1 MGYLKYLL
9 FRIANAILVLI
20 IVTFVISAL
29 FVKVAEE
36 SDRAR
41 MTDEMMQWE
50 RITGQN
56 ILKTSGQE
64 AYEKA
69 KAEYEKNLREKYELN
84 LPYWQKVYNKALR
97 TLRLDFGTTKNPLF
111 GTNDVAEI
119 IKVALPRSILLF
131 TTATIIVIILGI
143 FLGVRAANNPGSVF
157 DRGLSIFALLTYS
170 LPMWW
175 TGMMFLLLFAYKLGW
190 FPLSSMFDPSL
201 KGWAY
206 VKDVLWKLVLPI
218 MTYVFVSFGG
228 WAWTTRNIMIG
239 TLQEDFIM
247 AARAKG
253 VPERKVIYG
262 HALRAAAPPIVTMVI
277 FALLGSLGGAI
288 ISELVFNYPGMGRL
302 YWVAI
307 EQNETSLLIGLTYF
321 FTVLYLAGVVL
332 ADMVYGFLDP
342 RVKVGASANM

>member
-1 MGYLKYLL
+1 MGYLRYLL
-9 FRIANAILVLI
+9 FRIANAILVLL
-20 IVTFVISAL
+20 IVTFIIAAL

-36 SDRAR
+36 SNRAR
-41 MTDEMMQWE
+41 MNDEMMQWD
-50 RITGQN
+50 RTTGQK
-56 ILKTSGQE
+56 ILKTGGQD

-69 KAEYEKNLREKYELN
+69 KAEQEKLLREKYELD
-84 LPYWQKVYNKALR
+84 LPYWQKVYKKALR
-97 TLRLDFGTTKNPLF
+97 TLRLNFGTTTTPIF
-111 GTNDVAEI
+111 GTNNVAEI
-119 IKVALPRSILLF
+119 IKVAVPRSILLF

-190 FPLSSMFDPSL
+190 FPLSSMFDPNL
-201 KGWAY
+201 TGWAH
-206 VKDVLWKLVLPI
+206 VKDVLWKLTLPVL
-218 MTYVFVSFGG
+218 TYVFVAFGG

-302 YWVAI
+302 YWVALQ
-307 EQNETSLLIGLTYF
+307 QNETNLLIGLTYF
-321 FTVLYLAGVVL
+321 FTMLYLAGVVL

>member
-1 MGYLKYLL
+1 MGYLKYLV
-9 FRIANAILVLI
+9 FRILNAILVLL
-20 IVTFVISAL
+20 IVTFIISAL
-29 FVKVAEE
+29 FVKVAEQ
-36 SDRAR
+36 SNLAK
-41 MTDEMMQWE
+41 MNDEMMQWD
-50 RITGQN
+50 RTTGQN
-56 ILKTSGQE
+56 ILRTQGQD

-69 KAEYEKNLREKYELN
+69 KAEHEQFLREKYELD
-84 LPYWQKVYNKALR
+84 LPYWQKVYNKAVR
-97 TLRLDFGTTKNPLF
+97 TLKLDFGTTTTPIF
-111 GTNDVAEI
+111 GTNNVSDI
-119 IKVALPRSILLF
+119 IKVAVPRSVLLF

-143 FLGVRAANNPGSVF
+143 FLGVRAARHAGSVF

-175 TGMMFLLLFAYKLGW
+175 TGMMFLLIFAFKLGW
-190 FPLSSMFDPSL
+190 FPLSSMFDPQL
-201 KGWAY
+201 TGWEH
-206 VKDVLWKLVLPI
+206 VKDVIYKLALPVF
-218 MTYVFVSFGG
+218 TYVFVAFGG

-253 VPERKVIYG
+253 VPEHKIIYG
-262 HALRAAAPPIVTMVI
+262 HALRAAAPPIVTMII
-277 FALLGSLGGAI
+277 FSLLGSLGGAI

-302 YWVAI
+302 YWVALQ
-307 EQNETSLLIGLTYF
+307 QNETNLLIGLTYF